1 MRIVSG
7 TAMTRTFIA
16 IVEGLSRLFALVAVL
31 LLIASMLV
39 ICQMVFA
46 RYIFRWPTIWQ
57 TDFVVYAATAAIF
70 IGAPYVLMTKGHVG
84 VDVVETMAKPRLRR
98 GLRYLGSVFGLSFC
112 AMMFVASWMYF
123 HEAWEEGWTSSSI
136 WRIPLW
142 IPTLPMP
149 VGFGLLCLQYVAEIL
164 KLKDVEP

>member
-16 IVEGLSRLFALVAVL
+16 TIEGLSRLFALFSIL

-57 TDFVVYAATAAIF
+57 TDFVVFSATAAVF
-70 IGAPYVLMTKGHVG
+70 LGAPYVLLTKGHVG
-84 VDVVETMAKPRLRR
+84 VDVVETLVGPAWKRR
-98 GLRYLGSVFGLSFC
+98 LRYLGSAIGLCFC
-112 AMMFVASWMYF
+112 ALMFVASWMYF
-123 HEAWEEGWTSSSI
+123 HEAWEEGWTTSSL
-136 WRIPLW
+136 WRVPMW

-149 VGFGLLCLQYVAEIL
+149 VGFGLLCLQYLAEIL
-164 KLKDVEP
+164 KLKDAEL

>member
-1 MRIVSG
+1 
-7 TAMTRTFIA
+7 MTRILIA
-16 IVEGLSRLFALVAVL
+16 IADGLSKIFGIVAVL

-84 VDVVETMAKPRLRR
+84 VDVVEMMVRPRMQIA
-98 GLRYLGSVFGLSFC
+98 LRYVSSVLGLLFC
-112 AMMFVASWMYF
+112 AVMLVASWMYF
-123 HEAWEEGWTSSSI
+123 HEAWEEGWTTSSI
-136 WRIPLW
+136 WRLPLW
-142 IPTLPMP
+142 IPILPMLI
-149 VGFGLLCLQYVAEIL
+149 GFGLLCLQYLAEIL
-164 KLKDVEP
+164 KLKDAES